1 MVYLI
6 TAGIVT
12 SVSLLLV
19 TIGVVKKCKKIE
31 GYDLEF
37 TKAARIVTF
46 FIHSFLTVSSLC
58 LSIIIMFMHYIGR
71 VNPSELAGGIAFI
84 WLVFFI
90 GLFCYKQW
98 LCVVLN
104 REGACWYSD

>member
-1 MVYLI
+1 
-6 TAGIVT
+6 
-12 SVSLLLV
+12 
-19 TIGVVKKCKKIE
+19 
-31 GYDLEF
+31 
-37 TKAARIVTF
+37 
-46 FIHSFLTVSSLC
+46 
-58 LSIIIMFMHYIGR
+58 MHYIGR